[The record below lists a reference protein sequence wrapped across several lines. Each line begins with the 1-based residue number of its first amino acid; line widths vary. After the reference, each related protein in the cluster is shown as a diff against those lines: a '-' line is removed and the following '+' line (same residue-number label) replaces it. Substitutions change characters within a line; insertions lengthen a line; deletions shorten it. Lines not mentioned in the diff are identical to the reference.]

1 MYPLTHPLGI
11 RAKTFFVDMINERA
25 EAMYPGELEIKQFAG
40 EQLVKTREMLDACA
54 GGTLD
59 IFHSVTSYY
68 AGKVP
73 EGEAAWLPY
82 AMGWGNGL
90 EAWHGGLGDLMN
102 KWYIKKA
109 NARIVF
115 YTSGSEMLVFGT
127 DKPLATLE
135 DFEGL
140 LMRAGG
146 GAFTKTIE
154 ALGAKVVSM
163 PSAEVYT
170 ALERGTIDSTFWSPS
185 SIIGYHGYEVTNYFT
200 TPMLMGGNPCIFMN
214 EDKWQG
220 LPEHLQDLI
229 VETCIEGEQGMLKM
243 NMDPADPNSVPG
255 LRRQMLE
262 KGMTQVVLPP
272 AELARWQE
280 AEKSVWDW
288 YLTIGGPDAQ
298 AMLDVLNKYPY
309 KPYPDWYK
317 G

>member
-1 MYPLTHPLGI
+1 
-11 RAKTFFVDMINERA
+11 
-25 EAMYPGELEIKQFAG
+25 MYPGELEIKQFAG

-200 TPMLMGGNPCIFMN
+200 TPMLMGGNPCIFIN

-220 LPEHLQDLI
+220 LPEHLRDLI
-229 VETCIEGEQGMLKM
+229 VETCIEGEQGMLEM